1 MHNKINSLESLR
13 GVAAV
18 CVALYHYPS
27 KSFLYLE
34 NGNLAVYFFFA
45 LSGFV
50 ISLNYFDK
58 IKNIKN
64 LINFQIK
71 RFFRLYPVH
80 LFLLL
85 LILSIQVLKFFVINY
100 LNLDSANYAFT
111 PYKIYSFEEFI
122 RHIFLLQ
129 SVLNNGYYLSWNS
142 VAWTISTEFYT
153 YLLFGF
159 LVLVLNNNKIFYI
172 IVSLIF
178 LLTFKFSLPFF
189 NKFFHVTFLDCIKF
203 FLTGS
208 ITYFVYSKI
217 KFRINDLTFVLFL
230 IIILTLKFKL
240 LILENNVLFS
250 FAILLVSILSKSSLF
265 YKTLNFKLLVFLGT
279 ISYSF
284 YMIHQVVLYM
294 YVQLLKFVFKVNFQY
309 IDGVATNTNN
319 FLYDTFITLS
329 YVIFSIFASYLMY
342 KKIELPFRRKK

>member
-1 MHNKINSLESLR
+1 MYNKINSLESLR
-13 GVAAV
+13 GIAAV

-27 KSFLYLE
+27 TSFLYLE

-58 IKNIKN
+58 IKSIKN

-80 LFLLL
+80 LFLLI
-85 LILSIQVLKFFVINY
+85 LILSVQLLKYFVINY
-100 LNLDSANYAFT
+100 LDFNSANDAFT
-111 PYKIYSFEEFI
+111 PSKIYSFEEFI

-142 VAWTISTEFYT
+142 VAWTISVEFYT

-159 LVLVLNNNKIFYI
+159 LVLVLNNNKKFYI

-178 LLTFKFSLPFF
+178 LLTYKFSSPFF
-189 NKFFHVTFLDCIKF
+189 NKFFHITFLDCIKF

-208 ITYFVYSKI
+208 ITYFIYSKI
-217 KFRINDLTFVLFL
+217 KFRINDLIFILLL

-250 FAILLVSILSKSSLF
+250 FIILSVSILSKSSF
-265 YKTLNFKLLVFLGT
+265 SHKTLNLKFLVFLGS

-284 YMIHQVVLYM
+284 YMIHQVILYI
-294 YVQLLKFVFKVNFQY
+294 YIQLLKFVFKINFQY
-309 IDGVATNTNN
+309 IEGVATNTNN
-319 FLYDTFITLS
+319 VLYDTLITSSYVTLS
-329 YVIFSIFASYLMY
+329 IIISYFMY
-342 KKIELPFRRKK
+342 KKIELPFREKK